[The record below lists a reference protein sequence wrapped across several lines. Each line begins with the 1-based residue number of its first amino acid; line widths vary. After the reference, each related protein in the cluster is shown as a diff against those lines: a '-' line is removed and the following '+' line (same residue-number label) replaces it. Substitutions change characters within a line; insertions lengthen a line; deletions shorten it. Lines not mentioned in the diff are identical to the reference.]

1 MAELEALRNA
11 ASSREIHLQEEL
23 QEMVEAH
30 RVEVR
35 QLRIEMEK
43 AAAEAEERRK
53 KEVREIKSLAEGR
66 ERELRRAQATRIGE
80 EKETAERRIATIKAQ
95 READINS
102 LRERNAEEIAKVRR
116 DLEARLA
123 ATEERHRSEVAQLN
137 ERLEDAAARQES
149 EASLRREH
157 PSERGHSGDVNPIAA
172 EALKQRIAESEAER
186 MRLEEQSAGLR
197 DTLKEDSITHDEPRE
212 TLEPSSAGAGIDSPK
227 QDDGSVA
234 RLINRDLERRLTEE
248 EKARVMAEE
257 RAQDLASRLRETEEE
272 SRRLGQELE
281 RTMENLQ
288 RSLNPEQR
296 LRAGL
301 ALFNGSDHTRTVS
314 SISKALGLPK
324 VHVSPDGGP
333 VSPIK
338 KPVITFVWGDMAWR
352 RYVSD
357 PTDGVEEPR
366 VYLIGTGDHPSDIHR
381 PDLTPNARMDARGRL
396 ILGVQAF

>member
-1 MAELEALRNA
+1 M
-11 ASSREIHLQEEL
+11 
-23 QEMVEAH
+23 
-30 RVEVR
+30 
-35 QLRIEMEK
+35 RIEMEK

-53 KEVREIKSLAEGR
+53 KDVREIKSLAEGR
-66 ERELRRAQATRIGE
+66 ERELRRAQAIHIGE
-80 EKETAERRIATIKAQ
+80 EKEAAERRIVALKAQ
-95 READINS
+95 READVNS
-102 LRERNAEEIAKVRR
+102 LRERNAEEMAKVRR

-123 ATEERHRSEVAQLN
+123 AAEERHNSEVAQLN
-137 ERLEDAAARQES
+137 KSLEDATRQES
-149 EASLRREH
+149 EARLH
-157 PSERGHSGDVNPIAA
+157 AKQPPERGQNGEMDTAA
-172 EALKQRIAESEAER
+172 EVLERRLAESEAER
-186 MRLEEQSAGLR
+186 ARLEEQTTEMR
-197 DTLKEDSITHDEPRE
+197 DALKEARATHDEPRE
-212 TLEPSSAGAGIDSPK
+212 TLEPSAREGSDGRE
-227 QDDGSVA
+227 QDDSSPV
-234 RLINRDLERRLTEE
+234 RMINRDLERRLTEE

-257 RAQDLASRLRETEEE
+257 RAQELASQLRETEEE
-272 SRRLGQELE
+272 SRRLEQELE
-281 RTMENLQ
+281 RAMENLQ

-338 KPVITFVWGDMAWR
+338 KPVITFIWGDMAWR

-366 VYLIGTGDHPSDIHR
+366 VYLIGTGDDPSDIHR
-381 PDLTPNARMDARGRL
+381 PDLVPNARMDARGRL